1 MKIAMVTLS
10 EGDHCRQLADLVRDN
25 KRAYCQR
32 YGYEFIE
39 FHETLDP
46 HRPAAWS
53 KILAVLRVLP
63 NFDWI
68 CWCDSDTLIWDPG
81 LGLRRFCSMHLDELL
96 VFQDDSVGL
105 NSGVFLARNDPR
117 TFQFL
122 AKAYDQTQFNAHFLW
137 EQIAIQH
144 LLENSPH
151 RIPHTRLPMVGA
163 TAALQSIYN
172 FHSPP
177 WSGLFLHVA
186 GMRSD
191 HRLDVME
198 RLVRLAKRP
207 MVERVYHRNNLGDFL
222 NSHGLLGEG
231 VEVGVA
237 DATYSETILRQWEGR
252 RLHLVDLWGV
262 DPRNR
267 DRSQVTE
274 QLQQSRR
281 ITAEQRMARF
291 GERVRLHALDS
302 IQAAH
307 RFPDDSLDFVYLDA
321 DHSEE
326 AVLEDIQTWL
336 PKVRPGGL
344 IAGHDF
350 LDGETSECHFAV
362 RTAIA
367 KWEQMTGYHVAS
379 TAEAEFASWYC
390 FKN

>member
-1 MKIAMVTLS
+1 MKIALVTLA
-10 EGDHCRQLADLVRDN
+10 EGDHCHRLADLVREE
-25 KRAYCQR
+25 KQAYCRR

-39 FHETLDP
+39 FHETLDAR
-46 HRPAAWS
+46 RPTAWS

-63 NFDWI
+63 QFDWV
-68 CWCDSDTLIWDPG
+68 CWCDSDTLIWDAG
-81 LGLRRFCSMHLDELL
+81 LGLRRFCASLQDEVL
-96 VFQDDSVGL
+96 VFQDDPVGL

-122 AKAYDQTQFNAHFLW
+122 ATAYDQTQFNGHFLW

-144 LLENSPH
+144 LLENTPH
-151 RIPHTRLPMVGA
+151 RVPHVRIPL
-163 TAALQSIYN
+163 TAMTSALQSIYN
-172 FHSPP
+172 FHAQP
-177 WSGLFLHVA
+177 WSGLFLHLA

-191 HRLDVME
+191 HRLNVTE
-198 RLVRLAKRP
+198 RLVRLAKQP
-207 MVERVYHRNNLGDFL
+207 MSERLYHRNNLGDFL

-237 DATYSETILRQWEGR
+237 DASYSETILNQWEGR
-252 RLHLVDLWGV
+252 RLHLVDLWSV

-267 DRSQVTE
+267 DQSQVPD

-281 ITAEQRMARF
+281 IAAEQKMARF
-291 GERVRLHALDS
+291 GDRVCMHASASVD
-302 IQAAH
+302 AAQ
-307 RFPDDSLDFVYLDA
+307 RFKDESLDFVYLDA

-326 AVLEDIQTWL
+326 AVLEDIQAWL
-336 PKVRPGGL
+336 PKVRRGGL

-350 LDGETSECHFAV
+350 LDGTTSVCHFAV

-367 KWEQMTGYHVAS
+367 KWEQHAGYQVAS

-390 FKN
+390 FKK